1 MIRRVAE
8 LIRGTAS
15 LATIAALTIGVPAVL
30 WQLSGPPGVRILDTL
45 SDQLAS
51 DTSRTESLLS
61 GTLLIVAW
69 VCWAQLAYAIAIE
82 VVAAARGQ
90 TSRQAAIL
98 PGLQALAARLVTSLT
113 LISSSMLPTVHVAAA
128 AAPLQPVMAS
138 SSEVMWDIG
147 TIDEL
152 GTTSETRPVE
162 AAVATKT
169 YVAETRDTF
178 WSIAEATLG
187 DGLRW
192 TDIRDANLG
201 RTMPDGRVVTLGS
214 ETVQAGWDLRLP
226 IDAVLPLSSE
236 TDVAAPVEV
245 EVEPGDHFWAIAE
258 EAMADAWGR
267 EPSDPEVARYWA
279 DVVELNR
286 DQLLPPDDPSFIY
299 PGQVFELP
307 AVPAD
312 PLAPAQSA
320 VAPLPPVVEEP
331 AAPEPAIVEPA
342 APTPTALEAPTEAP
356 VDEVRPAPIA
366 RSDTSVDQ
374 GSDSPAPFVALG
386 VGALGVGAGALALTL
401 RRRRAHQA
409 ARREPGT
416 RSDEAPPEAVEY
428 EAAIRPIA
436 DTEAARWVEA
446 ANKFLTHRLAQAD
459 ETVLPAV
466 IAMRAGQ
473 FGVEVLLDDPCDPPV
488 GFLRTPEGPTTW
500 RLDADLALAD
510 IEADA
515 AGAHPYSPGLLPV
528 GRTTAGDLMI
538 DFEQL
543 GALSLAGQPERI
555 AAWQR
560 GLAVAAAV
568 TPWSYDCEVVAI
580 GVPDDISHLPDVTVP
595 PDPAAWTR
603 ACVAEMTKLNDRLA
617 DSPYYQ
623 RVAPGEV
630 FHPQIVLIGPGHD
643 DLARQLAEVAAL
655 VNTPLAVLAVAE
667 LPGAERVHFTDDACV
682 LEPYGLAFEPLASQ
696 PREPVL
702 VGELLDNAE
711 TEPQA
716 AAPNETEAVPPDN
729 GELES
734 VTDILKRVMAPRP
747 VEVEILTRQPKVHG
761 LGKEIP
767 TKQLSVLCYLAYNR
781 DVSSKRLR
789 DTFWPTATNRST
801 ADNALSQLR
810 TALGTSDDGEQRLTA
825 ATNTGN
831 YQLSDEIGCDWT
843 RASALIAEAK
853 FRSDEDAADLLNA
866 ALSVLSGSPG
876 ADCAPGSFDWLN
888 EDPSVYRRIGS
899 ELVDASQR
907 LGEILLDQRR
917 ANQAAEA
924 ADRGLILVPGHEA
937 LYRVKLRAAAARRAF
952 DEVELLYGELCAHLS
967 DGNCWESPDS
977 ETELMVAAIRLQRA
991 S

>member
-1 MIRRVAE
+1 MIRRIAE
-8 LIRGTAS
+8 LIRGTSS
-15 LATIAALTIGVPAVL
+15 LVAIAALTIGIPAVL
-30 WQLSGPPGVRILDTL
+30 WQLGGLPGVRILGTL
-45 SDQLAS
+45 GDQLAS
-51 DTSRTESLLS
+51 DTSRTEALLS

-82 VVAAARGQ
+82 FVAAARGQ

-113 LISSSMLPTVHVAAA
+113 LISSSMLPTVHAVAA

-138 SSEVMWDIG
+138 PSEVTWDVG
-147 TIDEL
+147 TIEEL
-152 GTTSETRPVE
+152 WPTSETRPAE
-162 AAVATKT
+162 SAVATKSF
-169 YVAETRDTF
+169 VAETRDTF

-201 RTMPDGRVVTLGS
+201 RTMPDGTVITLGS
-214 ETVQAGWDLRLP
+214 ETVEAGWDLRLP
-226 IDAVLPLSSE
+226 TDAVLPLSDE

-245 EVEPGDHFWAIAE
+245 DVEPGDHFWAIAE
-258 EAMADAWGR
+258 KAMTDAWGR
-267 EPSDPEVARYWA
+267 EPSDTDVALYWA
-279 DVVELNR
+279 DVVELNH
-286 DQLLPPDDPSFIY
+286 DQLLPPDDPNFIY

-312 PLAPAQSA
+312 PLAPEQSA
-320 VAPLPPVVEEP
+320 VEPLPPEVEEP

-342 APTPTALEAPTEAP
+342 APTPTALEAPTTATAEEA
-356 VDEVRPAPIA
+356 RPSPTAL
-366 RSDTSVDQ
+366 SDISIDQ
-374 GSDSPAPFVALG
+374 GSESSAPFVALG
-386 VGALGVGAGALALTL
+386 VGALGVSAGALALTL

-416 RSDEAPPEAVEY
+416 RVDEAPLEAVEY

-446 ANKFLTHRLAQAD
+446 TNKFLTHRLAQAD
-459 ETVLPAV
+459 EAVLPAI

-488 GFLRTPEGPTTW
+488 GFVRTPEGPTTW
-500 RLDADLALAD
+500 RLDADLSFGDL
-510 IEADA
+510 EAEA

-528 GRTTAGDLMI
+528 GRTTAGDLLV

-560 GLAVAAAV
+560 ALAVAATA
-568 TPWSYDCEVVAI
+568 TPWSHDCEVVAI
-580 GVPDDISHLPDVTVP
+580 GMPDDISHLPDVTVP

-617 DSPYYQ
+617 DSPYRQ
-623 RVAPGEV
+623 RVATGEV
-630 FHPQIVLIGPGHD
+630 FHPRIVLIGPDHD
-643 DLARQLAEVAAL
+643 DVARQLGDAAAL

-667 LPGAERVHFTDDACV
+667 LPGAEKVHFTDDGCV

-696 PREPVL
+696 PSEPVL
-702 VGELLDNAE
+702 LGELLENAE

-716 AAPNETEAVPPDN
+716 AAPDETEAVPPEN

-734 VTDILKRVMAPRP
+734 NTDIVERVMAPRP
-747 VEVEILTRQPKVHG
+747 IEVGILTRQPKVHG
-761 LGKEIP
+761 LEKEIP
-767 TKQLSVLCYLAYNR
+767 TKQLSVLCYLAYHR
-781 DVSSKRLR
+781 DVSSQRLR
-789 DTFWPTATNRST
+789 DAFWPTATNRST

-810 TALGTSDDGEQRLTA
+810 TALGTGDDGEQRLTA

-831 YQLSDEIGCDWT
+831 YELSDEVGCDWT
-843 RASALIAEAK
+843 RASALITEAK
-853 FRSDEDAADLLNA
+853 KRSDEDAADLLDA

-888 EDPSVYRRIGS
+888 EDPSVYRRIES
-899 ELVDASQR
+899 EVVDASHR
-907 LGEILLDQRR
+907 LGEILLDQGR
-917 ANQAAEA
+917 ADQAAEA

-937 LYRVKLRAAAARRAF
+937 LYRIKLRAATAERAF
-952 DEVELLYGELCAHLS
+952 DEVELLYSELCARLS
-967 DGNCWESPDS
+967 DGGCWETPDK
-977 ETELMVAAIRLQRA
+977 ETEAIIAAARLQRA